1 MLSLLINF
9 LAFNATPQATGK
21 EESGLMG
28 ALPTI
33 IFFVA
38 IFAIMYFFMIRPQR
52 KKQKEMENF
61 RNSLGVG
68 SQVVTA
74 GGIHG
79 VIKEVNNANNTVVLE
94 IDKNVK
100 ITIEKGSIYANPS
113 AAAEAQAGK

>member
-1 MLSLLINF
+1 MLSLINF
-9 LAFNATPQATGK
+9 LGIAAPQAQAKG

-28 ALPTI
+28 MLPTI

-68 SQVVTA
+68 CQVVTV

-100 ITIEKGSIYANPS
+100 ITVEKSSIYANAG
-113 AAAEAQAGK
+113 AAAEAQAK